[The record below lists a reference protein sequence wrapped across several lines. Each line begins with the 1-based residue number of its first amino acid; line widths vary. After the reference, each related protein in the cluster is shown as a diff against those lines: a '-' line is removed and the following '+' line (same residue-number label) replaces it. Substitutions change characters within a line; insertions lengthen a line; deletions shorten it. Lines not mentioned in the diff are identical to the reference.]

1 MIMISNTSLATPT
14 AMPSTATPPT
24 ETPPTLTN
32 NDWCE
37 DDFYVIN

>member
-1 MIMISNTSLATPT
+1 MISNTSLATPT